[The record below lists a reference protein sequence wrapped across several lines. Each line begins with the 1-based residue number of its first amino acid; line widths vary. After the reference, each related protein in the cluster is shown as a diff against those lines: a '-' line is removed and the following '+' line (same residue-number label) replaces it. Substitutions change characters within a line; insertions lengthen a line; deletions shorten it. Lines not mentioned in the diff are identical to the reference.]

1 MDQYNPERVHTRVGY
16 IQYIYK
22 NEIYPEAFDNF
33 VLPLA
38 VYGRNGIITQANDTF
53 RKLAGLRSDDIRNG
67 AVNIFERLDDKNTVL
82 TEAAHSAFD
91 GKEKVCEGI
100 GRAIRAKPESVEY
113 LQLENYPN
121 AIFFP
126 IARDGGGISLAGVLL
141 DENKTDETEELYL

>member
-1 MDQYNPERVHTRVGY
+1 MDKYNPERVHTRVGY

-22 NEIYPEAFDNF
+22 NEIYPEAFENF

-38 VYGRNGIITQANDTF
+38 VYDRGGIIAQANDTF
-53 RKLAGLRSDDIRNG
+53 RKLAGLRSDDIQNG

-82 TEAAHSAFD
+82 IEAAHNVFD

-100 GRAIRAKPESVEY
+100 GRAIRAKPGSVEY
-113 LQLENYPN
+113 LQLEDYPN

-126 IARDGGGISLAGVLL
+126 IARDRDGISLAGILL
-141 DENKTDETEELYL
+141 DENKTDDTED

>member
-38 VYGRNGIITQANDTF
+38 VYDLNGIITQANDTF
-53 RKLAGLRSDDIRNG
+53 RKLAGLGSDDIQNG
-67 AVNIFERLDDKNTVL
+67 AVNIFERLGDKNTGL
-82 TEAAHSAFD
+82 AEAAHNAFD
-91 GKEKVCEGI
+91 GKENVYKGT
-100 GRAIRAKPESVEY
+100 GRLIRAEADTPEAY
-113 LQLENYPN
+113 LSSKYPN

-126 IARDGGGISLAGVLL
+126 IARDKDGISLAGILL
-141 DENKTDETEELYL
+141 DENKTDDTEGSA